1 MTRSS
6 GRADHEAASA
16 PRLPLRLR
24 DQLSQLAQGL
34 ARSPE
39 RRTLVWLSLAVL
51 GVILATAAA
60 QVALNAWNTPFYN
73 AISVRDGEAFLHQLG
88 VFFVIAGALLVLN
101 VVQMWLSLTVQLK
114 LRAGLMHDL
123 LDLWLEPLRA
133 FRLAHAGTLGVNPDQ
148 RLHEDTRHLTELST
162 TLAIALLQASIL
174 LAVFA
179 VVLWRLSVGFA
190 FVLAGHRVAIPGY
203 MLWAAI
209 AYALIGSL
217 ASFRVGYSLIGS
229 NAERYGREAEL
240 RTALVRVSDNIGTIA
255 LHRGEGSERRL
266 LEGDLG
272 HVLDAMRKLVTA
284 TTKLTWITAGYG
296 WLTQVVPI
304 MVAAPVYFN
313 GQISF
318 GEMMMAV
325 GAFNQVQSS
334 LRWFVDNFGAIADWR
349 ATLLRVADFRRA
361 VLAGEELHPSASKIV
376 FDVGEPGRLVLD
388 HVAVA
393 SNGECTTLDEPSVE
407 IAAGDRVQI
416 SGDSGDAQTIFF
428 RALAGLW
435 PWGEGRIRLPGDE
448 AFMHI
453 ARQPYVRA
461 GRLYEV
467 LAYPHDPRSYDRGS
481 PDAKSS
487 DSKSS
492 DPKPLNKESFEPA
505 RFKAALEA
513 VGLHDLVPRLDE
525 DARWDQE
532 LGDQDL
538 QRLAFAR
545 LSLQRPPW
553 IVIDQALEALD
564 DETHD
569 QVLAMLRTSLEASAV
584 INIGRAKSDDVFTRN
599 YTLVLNP
606 EGCRLPAAD
615 EAPVPRSVKDTV

>member
-1 MTRSS
+1 MTQSS
-6 GRADHEAASA
+6 GRDDQEAAA
-16 PRLPLRLR
+16 PRPPLGLR
-24 DQLSQLAQGL
+24 DQLLQLAQGL
-34 ARSPE
+34 VTSPE
-39 RRTLVWLSLAVL
+39 RRTLAWLSLAVL
-51 GVILATAAA
+51 AAILATAAT

-73 AISVRDGEAFLHQLG
+73 AISARDGETFLRQLV
-88 VFFVIAGALLVLN
+88 VFFTIAGALLVLN
-101 VVQMWLSLTVQLK
+101 VAQMWLSLTMQLK

-162 TLAIALLQASIL
+162 TLAVGLLQASIL

-179 VVLWRLSVGFA
+179 VVLWRLSVGFSFA
-190 FVLAGHRVAIPGY
+190 IAGHRIDIPGY

-209 AYALIGSL
+209 VYALVGSL
-217 ASFRVGYSLIGS
+217 ASFSVGYSLIGS
-229 NAERYGREAEL
+229 NAERYSREAEL
-240 RTALVRVSDNIGTIA
+240 RTALVRVSDHIGTIA

-266 LEGDLG
+266 LEFDLR

-304 MVAAPVYFN
+304 IVAAPVYFN

-318 GEMMMAV
+318 GELMMAV

-349 ATLLRVADFRRA
+349 ATLLRVADFRSA
-361 VLAGEELHPSASKIV
+361 VLADGELYPVASKIV
-376 FDVGEPGRLVLD
+376 FAIGEPGRFVLD
-388 HVAVA
+388 HLAVA
-393 SNGECTTLDEPSVE
+393 SNGDCTRLDEPRVE

-416 SGDSGDAQTIFF
+416 SGDSGDAQTTFF
-428 RALAGLW
+428 RAMAGLW
-435 PWGEGRIRLPGDE
+435 PWGEGRIFLPGEE

-453 ARQPYVRA
+453 ARQPYIRA
-461 GRLYEV
+461 GRLYDV
-467 LAYPHDPRSYDRGS
+467 LAYPHDP
-481 PDAKSS
+481 KSF
-487 DSKSS
+487 D
-492 DPKPLNKESFEPA
+492 PA
-505 RFKAALEA
+505 RFAAALEA
-513 VGLHDLVPRLDE
+513 VGLHDFIARLEE

-545 LSLQRPPW
+545 LPLQRPPW

-564 DETHD
+564 DETYD
-569 QVLAMLRTSLEASAV
+569 QVIAMLRSSLEASAV
-584 INIGRAKSDDVFTRN
+584 INIGRAKSDDVFEQS
-599 YTLVLNP
+599 YTLVLDP
-606 EGCRLPAAD
+606 GHVAAETRGKCRAETQDVEVSRRKGAG
-615 EAPVPRSVKDTV
+615 V